1 MQEMC
6 TTRIRNEWVEEQL
19 DKYGTLTR
27 LAEKLDVDLSTA
39 SRWMNGQHEASSRCV
54 GTVLIRLGVDFDTA
68 FVATVEEARQRRA
81 RVIKRPT
88 GTAAA

>member
-1 MQEMC
+1 MQPIC
-6 TTRIRNEWVEEQL
+6 TTRIRDEWVEEQL

-39 SRWMNGQHEASSRCV
+39 SRWMSGRHEASNRCI
-54 GTVLIRLGVDFDTA
+54 GTVLIKLGVDFDTA